1 MVKINLGIL
10 ELEIREKTDQDRLKY
25 ALKRYEKSVKGKSF
39 SDYEKVET
47 AKKALDDEGLFNLPK
62 PNMQDFTSAVMLG
75 IIRRRYP
82 PEYEDLLARKLVDE
96 KLTLDDFSRHTI
108 KY

>member
-1 MVKINLGIL
+1 MKTNLDGNYFMKIAI
-10 ELEIREKTDQDRLKY
+10 EEAE
-25 ALKRYEKSVKGKSF
+25 
-39 SDYEKVET
+39 
-47 AKKALDDEGLFNLPK
+47 KALDDEGLFNLPK
-62 PNMQDFTSAVMLG
+62 PNMQDFTSSVTLG

-108 KY
+108 NTENIC